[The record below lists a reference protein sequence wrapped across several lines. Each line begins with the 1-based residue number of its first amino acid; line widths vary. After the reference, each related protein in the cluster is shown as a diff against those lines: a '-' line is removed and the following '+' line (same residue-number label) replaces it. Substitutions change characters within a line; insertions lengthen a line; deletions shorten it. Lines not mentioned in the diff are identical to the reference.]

1 MATRPVGRGAQPLRL
16 SRAHRNDLVERT
28 MEVQSA
34 LDQAAFLVANT
45 TPEVDCLLDAQRLE
59 TRLHA
64 QLARAIAVAKGET
77 HIIAGELEAVTP

>member
-34 LDQAAFLVANT
+34 LDQAAFLLANS
-45 TPEVDCLLDAQRLE
+45 TPEVDSLLDCHRLQRRIE
-59 TRLHA
+59 A
-64 QLARAIAVAKGET
+64 QLSHAIAVAKGET